1 MVPRNALACVVFL
14 CLACVGH
21 GRRARMASERMQGT
35 TSSSAKLIESLSQG
49 RVLGLLLLALN
60 PEAGWQSCG
69 FGSAGGQIG
78 VRPHSGRVWRC
89 QLPARCRRAVSME
102 DEPLPIQESEEQV
115 TNFIQVASSTALADI
130 EQREEEANMGKE
142 EYVKKKLEEQGRKAV
157 KVRRGK
163 ITADGRKATLEIFT
177 NAELNTLEAQAEGMK
192 RMAEAVKEKVSVA
205 QPWLVGELPKGGTPF
220 MVTETLQGSDDW
232 DITNS
237 AEFQRELGLAMA
249 ALHSAPLPDN
259 WEPDLFGFPF
269 DGYCD
274 GRSQANNVERK
285 KMNYIDFW
293 REFRLKPQV
302 EPLTDKVMK
311 ARGEELMEK
320 LPKLFP
326 FPIEEIKPSLLHG
339 NFGLGS
345 FGKDTEK
352 GVPFLSDPA
361 CYYGHAEADF
371 GIDHMYGGLSPEF
384 YKAYNSVRP
393 PKPGFELRKLLY
405 QLHYTLNYF
414 NAKGGDTYKYG
425 ALDLLNK
432 LLNGID
438 AMK

>member
-1 MVPRNALACVVFL
+1 
-14 CLACVGH
+14 
-21 GRRARMASERMQGT
+21 
-35 TSSSAKLIESLSQG
+35 
-49 RVLGLLLLALN
+49 
-60 PEAGWQSCG
+60 
-69 FGSAGGQIG
+69 
-78 VRPHSGRVWRC
+78 
-89 QLPARCRRAVSME
+89 
-102 DEPLPIQESEEQV
+102 
-115 TNFIQVASSTALADI
+115 
-130 EQREEEANMGKE
+130 
-142 EYVKKKLEEQGRKAV
+142 
-157 KVRRGK
+157 
-163 ITADGRKATLEIFT
+163 
-177 NAELNTLEAQAEGMK
+177 
-192 RMAEAVKEKVSVA
+192 
-205 QPWLVGELPKGGTPF
+205 
-220 MVTETLQGSDDW
+220 
-232 DITNS
+232 
-237 AEFQRELGLAMA
+237 
-249 ALHSAPLPDN
+249 
-259 WEPDLFGFPF
+259 
-269 DGYCD
+269 
-274 GRSQANNVERK
+274 
-285 KMNYIDFW
+285 
-293 REFRLKPQV
+293 
-302 EPLTDKVMK
+302 MK